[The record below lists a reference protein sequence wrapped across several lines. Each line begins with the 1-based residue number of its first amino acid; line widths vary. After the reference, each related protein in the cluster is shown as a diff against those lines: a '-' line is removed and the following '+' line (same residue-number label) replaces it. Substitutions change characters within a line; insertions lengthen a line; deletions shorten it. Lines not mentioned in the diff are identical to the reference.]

1 MSTND
6 FEECWGKGVSQDD
19 DMSMFI
25 DSEDESKGNTE
36 EEQEVEIDCLS
47 DGDELEVESNYWGDD
62 DDEGMFFKP
71 EKIEVTNG
79 LDDDGWLYQD
89 DGWLYQD
96 DKTEETVE
104 RCTDGKVS
112 DDDDFPACLRT
123 VEIADDIDEEVSDDW
138 EDEEMSDDIDE
149 EQEKCDKADADA
161 GGNDMS
167 EVLSKLFADDTGN
180 TCYKSKNRKKV
191 SQESAIETYM
201 NLVRK
206 NLSKEEAVNILYG
219 EGSITDCLVRLFGEA
234 VLREVVSD

>member
-25 DSEDESKGNTE
+25 DSEDESKGSTKE
-36 EEQEVEIDCLS
+36 EREVGIECC
-47 DGDELEVESNYWGDD
+47 D
-62 DDEGMFFKP
+62 DDEDTGTFFRFKP

-79 LDDDGWLYQD
+79 LED

-96 DKTEETVE
+96 DKDDETLEDVE
-104 RCTDGKVS
+104 KYPDKEVFG
-112 DDDDFPACLRT
+112 DDDLT
-123 VEIADDIDEEVSDDW
+123 DDW
-138 EDEEMSDDIDE
+138 NDEEMTDDADE
-149 EQEKCDKADADA
+149 EPEDTEGKDF
-161 GGNDMS
+161 S
-167 EVLSKLFADDTGN
+167 EIFSKLLVDDTGN
-180 TCYKSKNRKKV
+180 TCYESKKQKNARH
-191 SQESAIETYM
+191 ESAIATYM

>member
-36 EEQEVEIDCLS
+36 EEQKVGIDCC
-47 DGDELEVESNYWGDD
+47 D
-62 DDEGMFFKP
+62 DDEDTGTYFRFKP
-71 EKIEVTNG
+71 EKMEVTNG
-79 LDDDGWLYQD
+79 LED

-96 DKTEETVE
+96 DKDDETWEDVE
-104 RCTDGKVS
+104 KYS
-112 DDDDFPACLRT
+112 DKEVFGDDDFT
-123 VEIADDIDEEVSDDW
+123 DDW
-138 EDEEMSDDIDE
+138 DDEEMTDDTDE
-149 EQEKCDKADADA
+149 EPEECAEGEDF
-161 GGNDMS
+161 S
-167 EVLSKLFADDTGN
+167 EIFSKLLVDDTGN
-180 TCYKSKNRKKV
+180 TCYESKKQKNARH
-191 SQESAIETYM
+191 ESAIATYM

>member
-36 EEQEVEIDCLS
+36 EKQKVETACL
-47 DGDELEVESNYWGDD
+47 DD
-62 DDEGMFFKP
+62 DNEDVGTFFKFK

-79 LDDDGWLYQD
+79 LED

-96 DKTEETVE
+96 DKDDETLEDVE
-104 RCTDGKVS
+104 KYQDKEVFG
-112 DDDDFPACLRT
+112 DDDLTDDWDDE
-123 VEIADDIDEEVSDDW
+123 EIADDTDEEPEECAEG
-138 EDEEMSDDIDE
+138 EDF
-149 EQEKCDKADADA
+149 
-161 GGNDMS
+161 S
-167 EVLSKLFADDTGN
+167 EIFSKLLVDDTGN
-180 TCYKSKNRKKV
+180 TCYESKKKKNARHK
-191 SQESAIETYM
+191 SAIATYM

>member
-1 MSTND
+1 MYVIIFSSFRDIVSGSFTGGVRMSTND

-36 EEQEVEIDCLS
+36 EEQKVETTCL
-47 DGDELEVESNYWGDD
+47 GDD
-62 DDEGMFFKP
+62 EDTGTFFKFK

-79 LDDDGWLYQD
+79 LEDDGWM
-89 DGWLYQD
+89 YQD
-96 DKTEETVE
+96 DKDDETEETVE
-104 RCTDGKVS
+104 RCTGEEVS
-112 DDDDFPACLRT
+112 GDDDLTDDWDDDDFPDL
-123 VEIADDIDEEVSDDW
+123 V
-138 EDEEMSDDIDE
+138 DEEMTDDTDE
-149 EQEKCDKADADA
+149 KPEECVEGEDF
-161 GGNDMS
+161 S
-167 EVLSKLFADDTGN
+167 EIFSKLLVDDTGN
-180 TCYKSKNRKKV
+180 TCYESKKQKNARH
-191 SQESAIETYM
+191 ESAIATYM

>member
-36 EEQEVEIDCLS
+36 EEKEVGIDCLS
-47 DGDELEVESNYWGDD
+47 DGDELEVESNYWD

-79 LDDDGWLYQD
+79 LEDDGWLYQD
-89 DGWLYQD
+89 DQD
-96 DKTEETVE
+96 DETGEYVE
-104 RCTDGKVS
+104 SYSDKEVFC
-112 DDDDFPACLRT
+112 DDDITDDWGNE
-123 VEIADDIDEEVSDDW
+123 EITDDTDEES
-138 EDEEMSDDIDE
+138 EAGPEE
-149 EQEKCDKADADA
+149 
-161 GGNDMS
+161 NDMS

-180 TCYKSKNRKKV
+180 TCYKSKNQKKV

-206 NLSKEEAVNILYG
+206 NLSKEEASNILYG

>member
-25 DSEDESKGNTE
+25 DSEDESKGNTK
-36 EEQEVEIDCLS
+36 EEQEVGINCC
-47 DGDELEVESNYWGDD
+47 GDD
-62 DDEGMFFKP
+62 SDDNEDTGTFFKFKP

-89 DGWLYQD
+89 DETLEDIEKYS
-96 DKTEETVE
+96 DKEVF
-104 RCTDGKVS
+104 G
-112 DDDDFPACLRT
+112 DDDITDDWDNE
-123 VEIADDIDEEVSDDW
+123 EITDDTDEES
-138 EDEEMSDDIDE
+138 EAGAEE
-149 EQEKCDKADADA
+149 
-161 GGNDMS
+161 NDMS

-180 TCYKSKNRKKV
+180 TCYKSKNQKRV
-191 SQESAIETYM
+191 RQERAIETYM

-206 NLSKEEAVNILYG
+206 NLSKEEAINILYG
-219 EGSITDCLVRLFGEA
+219 EDSITDCLVRLFGEA

>member
-36 EEQEVEIDCLS
+36 EKQETTLDCC
-47 DGDELEVESNYWGDD
+47 D
-62 DDEGMFFKP
+62 DDEDTGTYFRFKP

-79 LDDDGWLYQD
+79 LEDE
-89 DGWLYQD
+89 GWLYQD
-96 DKTEETVE
+96 DKDDETWEDVE
-104 RCTDGKVS
+104 KYSDKEVFG
-112 DDDDFPACLRT
+112 DDDLT
-123 VEIADDIDEEVSDDW
+123 DDWDDEEITGDT
-138 EDEEMSDDIDE
+138 DEEPE
-149 EQEKCDKADADA
+149 ECAEGEDF
-161 GGNDMS
+161 S
-167 EVLSKLFADDTGN
+167 EIFSKLLVDDTGN
-180 TCYKSKNRKKV
+180 TCYESKKQKNARH
-191 SQESAIETYM
+191 ESAIETYM

>member
-25 DSEDESKGNTE
+25 DSDDESKGNTE
-36 EEQEVEIDCLS
+36 EGQETVLDCC
-47 DGDELEVESNYWGDD
+47 DD
-62 DDEGMFFKP
+62 NDKDTDTFFRFKP

-79 LDDDGWLYQD
+79 LED

-96 DKTEETVE
+96 DKGDETWEDVE
-104 RCTDGKVS
+104 KYTDKEAFG
-112 DDDDFPACLRT
+112 DDDLT
-123 VEIADDIDEEVSDDW
+123 DDW
-138 EDEEMSDDIDE
+138 DDEEMTDDTDGEPE
-149 EQEKCDKADADA
+149 ECAEGEDF
-161 GGNDMS
+161 S
-167 EVLSKLFADDTGN
+167 EIFSKLLVDDTGN
-180 TCYKSKNRKKV
+180 TCYESKKQKNARH
-191 SQESAIETYM
+191 ESAIATYM

>member
-36 EEQEVEIDCLS
+36 EEQKVEIDCC
-47 DGDELEVESNYWGDD
+47 D
-62 DDEGMFFKP
+62 DDEDAGTYFRFKP

-79 LDDDGWLYQD
+79 LEDDGWLYQGDKD
-89 DGWLYQD
+89 DETWEDVEKYS
-96 DKTEETVE
+96 DKEVF
-104 RCTDGKVS
+104 G
-112 DDDDFPACLRT
+112 DDDLT
-123 VEIADDIDEEVSDDW
+123 DDW
-138 EDEEMSDDIDE
+138 DDEEMTDDTDE
-149 EQEKCDKADADA
+149 EPEECEED
-161 GGNDMS
+161 S
-167 EVLSKLFADDTGN
+167 EDDDGESLSEMFSRLLVDDTGN
-180 TCYKSKNRKKV
+180 TCYESKKQKNARH
-191 SQESAIETYM
+191 ESAIETYM

>member
-25 DSEDESKGNTE
+25 DSEDESKGSTKE
-36 EEQEVEIDCLS
+36 EREVGIECC
-47 DGDELEVESNYWGDD
+47 D
-62 DDEGMFFKP
+62 DDEDTGTFFRFKP

-79 LDDDGWLYQD
+79 LED

-96 DKTEETVE
+96 DKDDETLEDVE
-104 RCTDGKVS
+104 KYPDKEVFG
-112 DDDDFPACLRT
+112 DDDLT
-123 VEIADDIDEEVSDDW
+123 DDW
-138 EDEEMSDDIDE
+138 DDEEMTDDADE
-149 EQEKCDKADADA
+149 EPEDTEGKDF
-161 GGNDMS
+161 S
-167 EVLSKLFADDTGN
+167 EIFSKLLVDDTGN
-180 TCYKSKNRKKV
+180 TCYESKKQKNARH
-191 SQESAIETYM
+191 ESAIATYM

>member
-36 EEQEVEIDCLS
+36 EGQEVGIDRCD
-47 DGDELEVESNYWGDD
+47 DGEDTDT
-62 DDEGMFFKP
+62 FFRFKP
-71 EKIEVTNG
+71 EKIEVING
-79 LDDDGWLYQD
+79 LED

-104 RCTDGKVS
+104 RCAEEEVS
-112 DDDDFPACLRT
+112 DDDDMT
-123 VEIADDIDEEVSDDW
+123 DGWDDDDLPDLVDEEITDGT
-138 EDEEMSDDIDE
+138 DE
-149 EQEKCDKADADA
+149 EQETCEKA
-161 GGNDMS
+161 S
-167 EVLSKLFADDTGN
+167 EDVKVKDFSEKLSKLFADDTGN
-180 TCYKSKNRKKV
+180 TCYKSKNQKKV
-191 SQESAIETYM
+191 RQESAIETYM

-206 NLSKEEAVNILYG
+206 NLSKEEAINILYDK
-219 EGSITDCLVRLFGEA
+219 GSITDCLVRLFGEA

>member
-36 EEQEVEIDCLS
+36 EEKKAGLDCL
-47 DGDELEVESNYWGDD
+47 DYGNEDTGT
-62 DDEGMFFKP
+62 FFRFKP

-79 LDDDGWLYQD
+79 LEDDGWLYQD
-89 DGWLYQD
+89 DRD
-96 DKTEETVE
+96 DETWEDVE
-104 RCTDGKVS
+104 KYSDKEVF
-112 DDDDFPACLRT
+112 DDDDLT
-123 VEIADDIDEEVSDDW
+123 DDW
-138 EDEEMSDDIDE
+138 DDEEMTDDTDE
-149 EQEKCDKADADA
+149 EPEECVEGEDF
-161 GGNDMS
+161 S
-167 EVLSKLFADDTGN
+167 EIFSKLLVDDTGN
-180 TCYKSKNRKKV
+180 TCYESKKQKNARH
-191 SQESAIETYM
+191 ESAIATYM

>member
-25 DSEDESKGNTE
+25 DSEDESKGNTK
-36 EEQEVEIDCLS
+36 EEQEVGINCC
-47 DGDELEVESNYWGDD
+47 GDD
-62 DDEGMFFKP
+62 SDDNEDTGTFFKFKP

-89 DGWLYQD
+89 DETWEDIEKYSDKEVFGDGDITD
-96 DKTEETVE
+96 DWDNEEI
-104 RCTDGKVS
+104 TD
-112 DDDDFPACLRT
+112 DT
-123 VEIADDIDEEVSDDW
+123 DEES
-138 EDEEMSDDIDE
+138 EAGAEE
-149 EQEKCDKADADA
+149 
-161 GGNDMS
+161 NDMS

-180 TCYKSKNRKKV
+180 TCYKSKNQKRV
-191 SQESAIETYM
+191 RQERAIETYM

-206 NLSKEEAVNILYG
+206 NLSKEEAINILYG
-219 EGSITDCLVRLFGEA
+219 EDSITDCLVRLFGEA

>member
-36 EEQEVEIDCLS
+36 EEKEFETVCL
-47 DGDELEVESNYWGDD
+47 DD
-62 DDEGMFFKP
+62 DDDDDDMFFKP

-79 LDDDGWLYQD
+79 LEDDGWLYQD
-89 DGWLYQD
+89 DQD
-96 DKTEETVE
+96 DETGEDVE
-104 RCTDGKVS
+104 KYSDKEVFG
-112 DDDDFPACLRT
+112 DDDITDDWDNE
-123 VEIADDIDEEVSDDW
+123 EITDDTDEES
-138 EDEEMSDDIDE
+138 EAGAEE
-149 EQEKCDKADADA
+149 
-161 GGNDMS
+161 NDMS

-180 TCYKSKNRKKV
+180 TCYKSKNQKRV
-191 SQESAIETYM
+191 RQERAIETYM

-206 NLSKEEAVNILYG
+206 NLSKEEAINILYG

>member
-36 EEQEVEIDCLS
+36 EEQEFETVC
-47 DGDELEVESNYWGDD
+47 WDD
-62 DDEGMFFKP
+62 DDDDDDGMLFKP

-89 DGWLYQD
+89 DKD
-96 DKTEETVE
+96 DETWEDAEKYSDKEVF
-104 RCTDGKVS
+104 G
-112 DDDDFPACLRT
+112 DDDITDDWDNE
-123 VEIADDIDEEVSDDW
+123 EITDDTDEEP
-138 EDEEMSDDIDE
+138 E
-149 EQEKCDKADADA
+149 ADAE
-161 GGNDMS
+161 GNDMS

-180 TCYKSKNRKKV
+180 TCYKSKNLKKV
-191 SQESAIETYM
+191 RQESAIETYM

-206 NLSKEEAVNILYG
+206 NLSKEEAINILYDK
-219 EGSITDCLVRLFGEA
+219 GSITDCLVRLFGEA

>member
-25 DSEDESKGNTE
+25 DSEDESKGDTE
-36 EEQEVEIDCLS
+36 EEKKVGIDCC
-47 DGDELEVESNYWGDD
+47 
-62 DDEGMFFKP
+62 DDEDTGTYFRFKP
-71 EKIEVTNG
+71 EKIVVTNG

-89 DGWLYQD
+89 DKD
-96 DKTEETVE
+96 DETLEDVE
-104 RCTDGKVS
+104 KYPDKEVFG
-112 DDDDFPACLRT
+112 DDDLA
-123 VEIADDIDEEVSDDW
+123 DDW
-138 EDEEMSDDIDE
+138 EDEEMTGDTDE
-149 EQEKCDKADADA
+149 EPEECEED
-161 GGNDMS
+161 S
-167 EVLSKLFADDTGN
+167 EGDDGESLSEIFSRLLVDDTGN
-180 TCYKSKNRKKV
+180 TCYESKKQKNTRH
-191 SQESAIETYM
+191 ESAIATYM